1 VKSCGILIV
10 PHTFIW
16 RVVSL
21 EVEDRWGFS
30 YERVVTWELS
40 PLQVKRG
47 GVLIVSHTFRW
58 RAISLVGAS
67 HIHVE
72 SRLLGS

>member
-1 VKSCGILIV
+1 
-10 PHTFIW
+10 
-16 RVVSL
+16 L

-30 YERVVTWELS
+30 YGRVVTWELS
-40 PLQVKRG
+40 PLKLKRG